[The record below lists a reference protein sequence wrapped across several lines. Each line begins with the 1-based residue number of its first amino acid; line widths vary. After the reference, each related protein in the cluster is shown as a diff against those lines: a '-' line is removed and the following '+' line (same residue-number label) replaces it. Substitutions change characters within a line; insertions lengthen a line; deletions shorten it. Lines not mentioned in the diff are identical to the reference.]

1 MCLVAILKA
10 KEMAISKPKKFRSR
24 LEENI
29 AKHLESVGAK
39 FEYETIRL
47 PYIRKCS
54 YTPDFIL
61 WNGVIV
67 EAKGWFRSADRSKL
81 ALVKKASPW
90 VDIRLVFQKATNRL
104 SKHTKTTYAEWAT
117 KNGFPFA
124 EGRVPETWLKE
135 RDELRKLTRLCKRFR
150 SKVRGKAYSH
160 RLETD
165 GVPEP

>member
-1 MCLVAILKA
+1 MP
-10 KEMAISKPKKFRSR
+10 ISKLKKFRSR

-47 PYIRKCS
+47 PYIRKCA

-61 WNGVIV
+61 WNGVVV
-67 EAKGWFRSADRSKL
+67 EAKGWFRSSDRSKL

-90 VDIRLVFQKATNRL
+90 VDIRLVFQRATNRL
-104 SKHTKTTYAEWAT
+104 NKNTKTTYAEWAT

-124 EGRVPETWLKE
+124 EGRVPEAWLKE
-135 RDELRKLTRLCKRFR
+135 RDELRKLARLCKRFR
-150 SKVRGKAYSH
+150 TKVRGKADKD
-160 RLETD
+160 RTTQA
-165 GVPEP
+165 